1 VLYLQKAAVSL
12 EEDVSRT
19 SRQWM
24 RVDRDWDSNTKI
36 RRIGMEFGANG
47 VVAWFSLLARAC
59 QNDGVIGDDLD
70 LRVAISSPA
79 VSVSQSEVDVIADG
93 FKSLGVV
100 ITGLAGGWVV
110 ANWDEYQPP
119 MNAITPASRKR
130 HPIVTDNSD
139 SSVATD
145 RRTDVQTDG
154 QTSMVIRG
162 ETKGSYRSSESVQ
175 SVLRRLQ
182 S

>member
-1 VLYLQKAAVSL
+1 MLHLQKEASDL
-12 EEDVSRT
+12 EEDVSRA

-59 QNDGVIGDDLD
+59 QNDGVIGDDMD

-79 VSVSQSEVDVIADG
+79 VNVSQGDIDVIADG
-93 FKSLGVV
+93 FKALGVV
-100 ITGLAGGWVV
+100 ATGLAGNWVV

-130 HPIVTDNSD
+130 HAIVTDKSD

-145 RRTDVQTDG
+145 KRTDGQTDG
-154 QTSMVIRG
+154 QTSMVIKP

>member
-1 VLYLQKAAVSL
+1 
-12 EEDVSRT
+12 
-19 SRQWM
+19 
-24 RVDRDWDSNTKI
+24 
-36 RRIGMEFGANG
+36 MEFGANG

-59 QNDGVIGDDLD
+59 QNDGVIGDDMD

-79 VSVSQSEVDVIADG
+79 VNVSQNEVDTIADG

-100 ITGLAGGWVV
+100 AEGLGGGWVV

-119 MNAITPASRKR
+119 MNAITPSSRKR
-130 HPIVTDNSD
+130 HAIVTDNSD

-145 RRTDVQTDG
+145 KRTDGQTDR
-154 QTSMVIRG
+154 QTSMVIKQD
-162 ETKGSYRSSESVQ
+162 TKGSFRTSESVG
-175 SVLRRLQ
+175 SVLRRLG